1 MSDKIEIEIDMPME
15 TMLSPDKINI
25 NVNAENKVINI
36 GTTISEFLSDMDV
49 KGRFLVVVNDEII
62 PKSAHENTQLNPS
75 DSVDIMSPISGG

>member
-1 MSDKIEIEIDMPME
+1 MSDKIEIEIDMSME